1 MAKARGW
8 WRSWALLLKRE
19 ILSVYFA
26 ARDPAAPWLPRL
38 LALLVAAYALSPIDL
53 IPDFIPVLGWLDDL
67 LLVPLGL
74 WLVLKLMPP
83 AVMARARER
92 AQRLLAR
99 PRSWAGAAA
108 VLFVWLLAA
117 ALLLAWLLRHWGGG
131 AA

>member
-8 WRSWALLLKRE
+8 WRSWALVLKGE

-26 ARDPAAPWLPRL
+26 ARDPAAPWPPRL

-99 PRSWAGAAA
+99 PRSWAGAAGI
-108 VLFVWLLAA
+108 VFVWLLAA

>member
-8 WRSWALLLKRE
+8 WRSWALLLKGE

-26 ARDPAAPWLPRL
+26 ARDPAAPWTPRL

-99 PRSWAGAAA
+99 PRNWAGAAGI
-108 VLFVWLLAA
+108 VFVWLLAA